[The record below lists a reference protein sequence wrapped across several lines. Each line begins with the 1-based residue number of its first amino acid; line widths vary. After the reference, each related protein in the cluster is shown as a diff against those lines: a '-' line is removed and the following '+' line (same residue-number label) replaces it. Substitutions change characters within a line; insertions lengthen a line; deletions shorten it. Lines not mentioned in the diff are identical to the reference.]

1 MVKEC
6 SESGEISGVVEG
18 IRTEAGRTLPL
29 LRDKWKY
36 AGIEGIL
43 QRGIEACIQVDQQEE
58 SKEELYLCPILQIQ
72 EIQSFA

>member
-6 SESGEISGVVEG
+6 SEPVEVSRVVEG
-18 IRTEAGRTLPL
+18 IRTETGRALPL

-58 SKEELYLCPILQIQ
+58 SEEELYLCPVLQIQ